1 MAPMSLAQKLAA
13 GEAKKKPSSSSTA
26 ASTILSSAFVTAP
39 GPKARQQ
46 AAEIKTV
53 KARKIYPLPFGD
65 RKLLAKGPKVQ
76 IVDNEG
82 NFIIDIALALFRA
95 TSIKKEMVADNL
107 GMEASIIK
115 LPANLQVQVVKD
127 IIQHFK
133 DFTTWNKFA
142 KNLRSCR
149 STYRDI
155 QLCSAADFLGMTA
168 YTQHI
173 FNWYWARLSS
183 GYIPD
188 YADIDAIS
196 AARTPLC
203 DNIFHKIVNAIAKL
217 DREGKIPDPEDYE
230 AYLEANERFG
240 VAVDEA
246 KKKMQK
252 HEAYADKKNRLAA
265 EAELQEEAAKMM
277 HHQRQKQSKEKAAN
291 QQANWEAQKKKDA
304 ELAARVKA
312 KMTEPGKKK
321 WKPDEAGYLRRVR
334 GMNVPT

>member
-1 MAPMSLAQKLAA
+1 
-13 GEAKKKPSSSSTA
+13 
-26 ASTILSSAFVTAP
+26 
-39 GPKARQQ
+39 
-46 AAEIKTV
+46 
-53 KARKIYPLPFGD
+53 
-65 RKLLAKGPKVQ
+65 
-76 IVDNEG
+76 
-82 NFIIDIALALFRA
+82 
-95 TSIKKEMVADNL
+95 MVADNL
-107 GMEASIIK
+107 GVEASIIK
-115 LPANLQVQVVKD
+115 LPANLEVQVVKD

-133 DFTTWNKFA
+133 DLTTWNKFA
-142 KNLRSCR
+142 KDLRSYR

-196 AARTPLC
+196 AARTPLR
-203 DNIFHKIVNAIAKL
+203 DDIFRKIVNAIAKL

-230 AYLEANERFG
+230 AYLKANERFG

-265 EAELQEEAAKMM
+265 QAELQEEAAKMM

-291 QQANWEAQKKKDA
+291 QQAN
-304 ELAARVKA
+304 
-312 KMTEPGKKK
+312 
-321 WKPDEAGYLRRVR
+321 
-334 GMNVPT
+334 